1 MTAAIATEEKY
12 TGPSR
17 LLHTLS
23 FTFALLTVIFA
34 LLSFIFG
41 NRLSTL
47 QTHFLTEKIE
57 TATSNAASLQDMEA
71 TIATANDKLEAT
83 QKRLNREKTAAE
95 KLRQKLAAL
104 VNDLEKTKADL
115 ASANQTIANLEAK
128 VPFQAT
134 PSVKTPALITTPIVT
149 PSTESVLSPAPPP
162 QSISPPN
169 ESSVVPSP
177 AIVPPSDTPPT
188 VTKAPIS
195 ESTTPQPPPSAPA
208 AE

>member
-1 MTAAIATEEKY
+1 MTAAIATEERH

-23 FTFALLTVIFA
+23 FTFALLTVVFA
-34 LLSFIFG
+34 LFSFIFG

-71 TIATANDKLEAT
+71 TITTAKDKLEAT
-83 QKRLNREKTAAE
+83 HKRLNKEKTAAE
-95 KLRQKLAAL
+95 KLRQKLAG
-104 VNDLEKTKADL
+104 VVKDLEKTKAEL
-115 ASANQTIANLEAK
+115 ASANQTITNLEAK

-134 PSVKTPALITTPIVT
+134 PSLKAPELITTPIVT

-162 QSISPPN
+162 QSISPPS

-177 AIVPPSDTPPT
+177 AIVPPSDTPST
-188 VTKAPIS
+188 VTEAPIS
-195 ESTTPQPPPSAPA
+195 ESTTPQPQPAAPA
-208 AE
+208 VE